1 MNLLCEIIVR
11 KDCDKMMNS
20 ILFVGRLT
28 KDVEVKEL
36 EDGKKVANISLAVP
50 RSFKNSDG
58 VYETDF
64 INCTLW
70 GDKADVTAMYCQKG
84 DIVGVR
90 GRAES
95 HIVKTNEGS
104 RYNIEF
110 VAERVTFLSNKSK
123 KIEQELNQ

>member
-1 MNLLCEIIVR
+1 MAPELKLNMNTLGSTVGGA
-11 KDCDKMMNS
+11 MGNS
-20 ILFVGRLT
+20 LGNNPFGAVG
-28 KDVEVKEL
+28 
-36 EDGKKVANISLAVP
+36 
-50 RSFKNSDG
+50 
-58 VYETDF
+58 TDF

-70 GDKADVTAMYCQKG
+70 GDKADTTAMYCQKG
-84 DIVGVR
+84 DIIGVR

-110 VAERVTFLSNKSK
+110 IAERVTFLSNKSK